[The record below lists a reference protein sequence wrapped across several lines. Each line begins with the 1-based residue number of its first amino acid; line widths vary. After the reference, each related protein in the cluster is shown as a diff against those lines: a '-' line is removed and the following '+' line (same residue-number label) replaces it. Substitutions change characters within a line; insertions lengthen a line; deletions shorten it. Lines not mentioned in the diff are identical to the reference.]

1 MLPMGKKSYKG
12 FIISLLTFLMLMVG
26 IILIPAEDESL
37 FMRLVM
43 LLVAWYMAGLSF
55 HIWRTEQ
62 VYWYNGTTFEEAEA
76 AGSER
81 RKAFAWRH
89 FRIFGMFALL
99 MTLLSCG
106 MQLLGVSGWIDFA
119 VGMVGLIVAA
129 CRTISFK
136 L

>member
-1 MLPMGKKSYKG
+1 MYRKSYKG
-12 FIISLLTFLMLMVG
+12 FVAGLIVFLALMVG

-43 LLVAWYMAGLSF
+43 LLVAWYMAWLSF
-55 HIWRTEQ
+55 HVWRTEQ

-81 RKAFAWRH
+81 RKEFAWRH
-89 FRIFGMFALL
+89 FRIFGLFALL

-106 MQLLGVSGWIDFA
+106 MQLLGWSAWIDFT
-119 VGMVGLIVAA
+119 VGTVGICVA
-129 CRTISFK
+129 CFMTIPIK

>member
-1 MLPMGKKSYKG
+1 MYRKSYKG
-12 FIISLLTFLMLMVG
+12 FVAGLIVFLALMVG

-76 AGSER
+76 AGRER
-81 RKAFAWRH
+81 RKEFAWRH

-106 MQLLGVSGWIDFA
+106 MQLLGWSAWIDFT
-119 VGMVGLIVAA
+119 VGTVGICVASFM
-129 CRTISFK
+129 TIPIK

>member
-1 MLPMGKKSYKG
+1 MYRKSYKG
-12 FIISLLTFLMLMVG
+12 FVAGLIVFLALMVG

-43 LLVAWYMAGLSF
+43 LLVTWYMAWLSF
-55 HIWRTEQ
+55 HVWRTEQ
-62 VYWYNGTTFEEAEA
+62 VYWYNGTTFEEAET

-81 RKAFAWRH
+81 RKRFAWRH

-106 MQLLGVSGWIDFA
+106 MQLLGISGWIDFA